1 MFKPQKYREPNFDT
15 EILKNAPDAE
25 YVEVEID
32 GVAPDNY
39 HAMSI
44 YPEYFKVNGKW
55 LDVPESRM
63 DTVAVI
69 RDDYIEVVEFR
80 NLVVGD
86 KVIVGR
92 TEDGSNGIYLYADG
106 FDSVNTTGDIFQ
118 FRSGRTRETAF
129 SKDYD
134 ELAQIMKYERA
145 NKGHIV
151 WVVGP
156 SIAMDDKTR
165 SNFSKLIK
173 AGYVNA
179 VLTGNTMAT
188 VDLMKGMKS
197 EDPMLK
203 YRATDIY
210 NETLQDYMTI
220 SKVKEAGGIKNAV
233 KKKLVREGIMKTL
246 VDNNIPCVLAGSIRD
261 RYSLPETY
269 NDVYE
274 AQDAMRFHTRKAT
287 MLICLST
294 VLFTIASGNMTPSY
308 NIFKGKARPVYI
320 YSVDLQEFSVN
331 KLTDRGTLEVK
342 TLVTNVHDF
351 IYQMV
356 DELK

>member
-1 MFKPQKYREPNFDT
+1 MFKPEKFQEPDFSK
-15 EILKNAPDAE
+15 EEFLNAPNAK
-25 YVEVEID
+25 YIEVEID

-44 YPEYFKVNGKW
+44 YPEYFKVEGKW
-55 LDVPESRM
+55 LGVSESRM
-63 DTVAVI
+63 DTVPVV
-69 RDDYIEVVEFR
+69 REGFIEVLEFR
-80 NLVVGD
+80 NLKVGD

-92 TEDGSNGIYLYADG
+92 TEDATEGIYLYTDG
-106 FDSVNTTGDIFQ
+106 FNAEDGSFEMFQ

-151 WVVGP
+151 WVLGS
-156 SIAMDDKTR
+156 SISMDDRTR
-165 SNFSKLIK
+165 FNFSQIIK
-173 AGYVNA
+173 SGYVNA
-179 VLTGNTMAT
+179 VITGNTMAT
-188 VDLMKGMKS
+188 VDLMKG
-197 EDPMLK
+197 LK
-203 YRATDIY
+203 TNNPFVQERASDSRT
-210 NETLQDYMTI
+210 ETLQDYITI
-220 SKVKEAGGIKNAV
+220 SKVREKGSIKKSV
-233 KKKLVREGIMKTL
+233 EDKIVEDGIMKTL
-246 VDNNIPCVLAGSIRD
+246 VDNNIPFVIAGSIRD
-261 RYSLPETY
+261 RYKLPETY
-269 NDVYE
+269 NNAYE

-287 MLICLST
+287 MLICLSS

-308 NIFKGKARPVYI
+308 NTFNGVTRPVYI

-351 IYQMV
+351 LYQMLG
-356 DELK
+356 ELK